1 MFDLPALPYD
11 QNALE
16 PYLTTDVVKIHYT
29 KHHQTYCNNL
39 NKALENHPEYSGMPI
54 DKILRSIE
62 SVPAEIRQAVI
73 NNGGG
78 FYNHALYWENLM
90 PQAKK
95 EPDGAL
101 MEAITNAFVTFAD
114 FQKLFT
120 DSAMRLFGS
129 GWTWLVQTRDG
140 SLKIVNTA
148 NQDCPLSN
156 GLKPI
161 LTLDVWEHAYYLQYQ
176 NLRADY
182 IANWWNIINWKVV
195 AVRLETPLD

>member
-1 MFDLPALPYD
+1 MFDPPALPYD

-39 NKALENHPEYSGMPI
+39 NKALENHPEYNGTAI
-54 DKILRSIE
+54 DKILKSIE

-78 FYNHALYWENLM
+78 FYNHSLYWENLM

-95 EPDGAL
+95 EPEGAL

-140 SLKIVNTA
+140 S
-148 NQDCPLSN
+148 
-156 GLKPI
+156 
-161 LTLDVWEHAYYLQYQ
+161 
-176 NLRADY
+176 
-182 IANWWNIINWKVV
+182 
-195 AVRLETPLD
+195 